1 VERRARFVGLPN
13 ASSST
18 EARSR
23 RSFSTTYALQGT
35 EPERLRQAI
44 RELEPLAP
52 PARWPESI
60 EVVVTRAAGPRPDG
74 LTFVAAAS
82 AKGPVEAEI
91 CGQSDCVALDS
102 RVGRM
107 LIVDAGDRASRIPP
121 TAEFFRVEFTFRS
134 PDGREENTFS
144 HLYLPSQRLMAAG
157 AELPGALAWF
167 PVVGEPL
174 AAIERAV
181 NELDPYTGPAAWP
194 RSLEDA
200 MVTRTRA
207 SPTGDWLLYVLAAC
221 GILVLIS
228 AAGFARRVRLRQA
241 RAV

>member
-1 VERRARFVGLPN
+1 VIGALVLLGL
-13 ASSST
+13 AAIT
-18 EARSR
+18 ILKGG
-23 RSFSTTYALQGT
+23 ALKK
-35 EPERLRQAI
+35 L
-44 RELEPLAP
+44 
-52 PARWPESI
+52 
-60 EVVVTRAAGPRPDG
+60 VTNLVLVAVG

>member
-1 VERRARFVGLPN
+1 VIGALVLLGL
-13 ASSST
+13 AAIT
-18 EARSR
+18 ILKGG
-23 RSFSTTYALQGT
+23 ALKK
-35 EPERLRQAI
+35 L
-44 RELEPLAP
+44 
-52 PARWPESI
+52 
-60 EVVVTRAAGPRPDG
+60 VTNLVLVAVG

-107 LIVDAGDRASRIPP
+107 LIVDAGDRASRI
-121 TAEFFRVEFTFRS
+121 
-134 PDGREENTFS
+134 